1 VILGAFAK
9 LRKATI
15 SCIMSVC
22 PSIRLAAW
30 KNSAPIGRML
40 MKLIFELLSKMC
52 RENSNL
58 IKI

>member
-1 VILGAFAK
+1 MKVVLGHFAK

-15 SCIMSVC
+15 SFVISVC
-22 PSIRLAAW
+22 LSAW
-30 KNSAPIGRML
+30 NNSTPAGQ
-40 MKLIFELLSKMC
+40 IFLKFDIKYFLKIC